1 MEALMVSQASVLEL
15 QQILQTEGAFLPF
28 DQVQKLANWLVEIGT
43 GLELEL
49 TNENEYE
56 QHTPLPSQP

>member
-1 MEALMVSQASVLEL
+1 MVSQASVLEL
-15 QQILQTEGAFLPF
+15 QQILQTEGALLPF
-28 DQVQKLANWLVEIGT
+28 DQVQKLANWIVEIGT

>member
-1 MEALMVSQASVLEL
+1 MVSQASVLEL
-15 QQILQTEGAFLPF
+15 QQILQTEGALLPF
-28 DQVQKLANWLVEIGT
+28 DQVQKLANWLFEIGT

>member
-1 MEALMVSQASVLEL
+1 MVSQASVLEL
-15 QQILQTEGAFLPF
+15 QQILQTEGALLPF
-28 DQVQKLANWLVEIGT
+28 DQVHKLANWLVEIGT